1 MTNIKITQE
10 AKQAAEC
17 LKTYLSIRGLKDGQ
31 IERSMQ
37 ALINQTVERCAKVA
51 EEYKQMGYMSERE
64 RDYCQQ
70 HGEDVAE
77 AIRTLKD
84 N

>member
-17 LKTYLSIRGLKDGQ
+17 LQTYLSIRGLKDGQ

-51 EEYKQMGYMSERE
+51 DDNRTDDGRMWDAACRTVASE
-64 RDYCQQ
+64 
-70 HGEDVAE
+70 
-77 AIRTLKD
+77 IRTLKD